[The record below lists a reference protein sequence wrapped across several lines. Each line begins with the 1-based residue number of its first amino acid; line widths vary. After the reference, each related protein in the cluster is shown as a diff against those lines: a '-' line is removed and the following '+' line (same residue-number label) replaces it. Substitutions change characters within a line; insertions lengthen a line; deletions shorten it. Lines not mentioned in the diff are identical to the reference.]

1 MLLAFQIIVYTL
13 LCIITSMS
21 RSINIWRGIF
31 ASIRKPE
38 HSREFKPFVLCML
51 SPRWSTMQHSKFE
64 SPPLILERFT
74 VLRRCWILRWIG
86 IVIRSV
92 GDLWQWRGYHT
103 LHFIRVKVP
112 RKLLF
117 IFRMNEC
124 VKRMAK

>member
-1 MLLAFQIIVYTL
+1 MLLAFQMTL

-38 HSREFKPFVLCML
+38 HSRELEPFVLCML
-51 SPRWSTMQHSKFE
+51 PPRWSTMQHSKFE
-64 SPPLILERFT
+64 IPPLILERFPI
-74 VLRRCWILRWIG
+74 LRRCWILRWIG
-86 IVIRSV
+86 IVVRSV
-92 GDLWQWRGYHT
+92 GDLRQWTWRGYHT
-103 LHFIRVKVP
+103 LHFIRVKVS

-124 VKRMAK
+124 VERMAK